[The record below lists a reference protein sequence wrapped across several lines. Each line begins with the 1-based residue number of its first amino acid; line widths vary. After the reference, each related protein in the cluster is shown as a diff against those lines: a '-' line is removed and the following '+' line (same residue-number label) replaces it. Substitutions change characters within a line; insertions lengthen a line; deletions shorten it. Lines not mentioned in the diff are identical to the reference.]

1 MRRSEYRNGYCSHW
15 KRDVAWETL
24 RFVILVERLVECDF
38 VLKVTML
45 KFLLISALV
54 AGASAGYASS
64 QYAGAGYNGGF
75 ASNYV
80 GSGGAGAAAGGAAF
94 TPGFAPYQPV
104 PAYPNA
110 FDFNGFF
117 QQLQSNF
124 ANSATQA
131 FATAG
136 ATAAASASQYG
147 RYHPHQPNPHYQ
159 QRLQQSPGY
168 SYSANYNNHYQNYNG
183 HNSNYDPMNLY
194 QQQIAHQNAL
204 FNNIR
209 QQQAAFASQAASA
222 GAGAGTGSGY
232 GSAGFA
238 GASASYGPSGFH
250 QTAQI
255 YPENPNSP
263 NINTRFGGDTPQDGN
278 GFVGVSS
285 FSSSSNING
294 QTHREAATTVND
306 NGKVTSYH
314 VRS

>member
-64 QYAGAGYNGGF
+64 QYAGAGTSSGLYNQISPNFGSYAYADKYPYTNTGYNGGF

-124 ANSATQA
+124 A
-131 FATAG
+131 
-136 ATAAASASQYG
+136 
-147 RYHPHQPNPHYQ
+147 
-159 QRLQQSPGY
+159 
-168 SYSANYNNHYQNYNG
+168 
-183 HNSNYDPMNLY
+183 NLY

>member
-1 MRRSEYRNGYCSHW
+1 MF
-15 KRDVAWETL
+15 T
-24 RFVILVERLVECDF
+24 
-38 VLKVTML
+38 
-45 KFLLISALV
+45 FLMISALV

-64 QYAGAGYNGGF
+64 QYAGAGTSSGYNGGF
-75 ASNYV
+75 ASNFV
-80 GSGGAGAAAGGAAF
+80 GSGGVGSAAGTGVF

-104 PAYPNA
+104 PAYPNV
-110 FDFNGFF
+110 FDFSSFF
-117 QQLQSNF
+117 HGLQSNF

-147 RYHPHQPNPHYQ
+147 RYHPHQQNLHYQ
-159 QRLQQSPGY
+159 QRLQQGQGY
-168 SYSANYNNHYQNYNG
+168 PYSTNYNNHYNHQNYNG
-183 HNSNYDPMNLY
+183 LNSNFDPMNLY

-209 QQQAAFASQAASA
+209 QQQAAFAAQSAAA
-222 GAGAGTGSGY
+222 GAGAGAGGNFGGAGYAGS
-232 GSAGFA
+232 
-238 GASASYGPSGFH
+238 SASYGPSGFH

-263 NINTRFGGDTPQDGN
+263 NIDTRFGGDTPQGGN